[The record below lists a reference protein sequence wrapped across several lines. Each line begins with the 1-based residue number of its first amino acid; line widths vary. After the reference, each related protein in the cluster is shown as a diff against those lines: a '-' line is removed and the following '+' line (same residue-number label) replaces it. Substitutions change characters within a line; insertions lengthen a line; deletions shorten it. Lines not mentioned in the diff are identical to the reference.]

1 MREMPD
7 ANELIATAM
16 LLPLSQ
22 RVAVAKAML
31 NSIDSAT
38 DADASQ
44 DQVAAAWQTEIGR
57 RIDDIDNG
65 RVKTMPSSEVWKRIG
80 GKPSDQT

>member
-44 DQVAAAWQTEIGR
+44 DQVAAAWQTKIGR

-65 RVKTMPSSEVWKRIG
+65 RVKTIPSSEVWKRIG

>member
-65 RVKTMPSSEVWKRIG
+65 RVKTISSSEVWKRIG

>member
-65 RVKTMPSSEVWKRIG
+65 RVKTIPSSEVWKRIG

>member
-65 RVKTMPSSEVWKRIG
+65 CVVTIPSSEVWKRIG
-80 GKPSDQT
+80 VKPSDQT

>member
-22 RVAVAKAML
+22 RVAVANAML

-65 RVKTMPSSEVWKRIG
+65 RVKTIPSSEVWKRIG